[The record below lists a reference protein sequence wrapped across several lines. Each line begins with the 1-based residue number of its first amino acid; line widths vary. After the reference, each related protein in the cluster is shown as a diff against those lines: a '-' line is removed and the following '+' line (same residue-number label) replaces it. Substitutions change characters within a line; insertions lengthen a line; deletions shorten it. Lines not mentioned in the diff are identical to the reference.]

1 MYVIISINVTCYVFQ
16 RGNWVCAQSSL
27 NPKPNLNKHITD
39 KLEVNTYTCI
49 IKFMSYCHLT
59 NS

>member
-1 MYVIISINVTCYVFQ
+1 MYVMININVTCFVFQ

-39 KLEVNTYTCI
+39 KLEVNSI
-49 IKFMSYCHLT
+49 AFLSYCLLT